1 MLDDYMEAKKLGDR
15 AYRNA
20 LLFGQAPYLEAL
32 DERLGKED
40 IQGENVLGLLEI
52 PLQDIAG
59 TKTKARQQSFAR
71 NFMPI
76 LSPKTEFASK
86 WANLFDSITEEGVR
100 EPILVYEYMYR
111 FYVQEGNKR
120 VSVSRYNKAVSIPAK
135 VIRILPKR
143 TEEKENKLYYEFVDF
158 YKSSGLYGIYFSE
171 PGAYE
176 RFSQFL
182 GMKNGEIWSSELCK
196 DVRAAF
202 SRFSDLYFA
211 MGGRRLE
218 NTVGDAFFLY
228 ISVYGIQSI
237 LENATD
243 KIRENLEKLWN
254 EFKKSAG
261 EVVLIQNP
269 EEMKKESNFFT
280 VFSGGSLS
288 GAKKELKIAFLYE
301 RSVES
306 STWAYAHELGRNYIQ
321 DRFKEQVESRAMENC
336 STDEEVRV
344 AIEEAVAW
352 GARLI
357 FTTAPFMAQE
367 SIKLALKYPDV
378 SILNCSVNTSYNS
391 IRTYYGRMYEAKFLM
406 GALAA
411 SVSDGND
418 LGYVEQFPLYGTL
431 ANVNAFAIGAQFI
444 NPWSRVHLSWSGLQ
458 NADWKAVFQS
468 KGIHVISGPE
478 YAKPSERSREFGL
491 YLNLDGEVQS
501 NIAVSIYNWGRYYEL
516 ILHSFLE
523 GSYHSNNLAKSY
535 SALNY
540 YYGLKEGVIDVI
552 LSRNLSYSSKKLVSI
567 LEKEIKEGSLLPF
580 SGEIHSQREKIHSEG
595 TESLEMEE
603 IVDMRW
609 LNDNV
614 LGEIPPLEAFT
625 KESQEAILS
634 GGFLL

>member
-32 DERLGKED
+32 DEKLNKED
-40 IQGENVLGLLEI
+40 IQGENILGVLEI
-52 PLQDIAG
+52 PLEDIAG

-86 WANLFDSITEEGVR
+86 WANLFDSISEEGVR
-100 EPILVYEYMYR
+100 EPILVYEYQYK

-120 VSVSRYNKAVSIPAK
+120 VSVSRYNKAVSIPAT

-158 YKSSGLYGIYFSE
+158 YKASGLYGIYFSE
-171 PGAYE
+171 PGSYE

-182 GMKNGEIWSSELCK
+182 GMKNGEIWPSELCK

-202 SRFSDLYFA
+202 SRFSDLYLQ
-211 MGGRRLE
+211 MGGKKLE
-218 NTVGDAFFLY
+218 NTSGDAFFLY
-228 ISVYGIQSI
+228 ISVYGIDSI
-237 LENATD
+237 LENSTD
-243 KIRENLEKLWN
+243 KIRENLEIIWN

-261 EVVLIQNP
+261 EVVLVQNP
-269 EEMKKESNFFT
+269 EEVKKGNKFFS
-280 VFSGGSLS
+280 VFSGS
-288 GAKKELKIAFLYE
+288 KKDLKIAFLYE

-306 STWAYAHELGRNYIQ
+306 SSWAYAHELGRNYIQ
-321 DRFKEQVESRAMENC
+321 DKFKDRVETRAVEQCTTEERVREAME
-336 STDEEVRV
+336 EL
-344 AIEEAVAW
+344 IAW

-367 SIKLALKYPDV
+367 SIKLALQYPEV

-411 SVSDGND
+411 SIADGND

-431 ANVNAFAIGAQFI
+431 ANINAFAIGAQFI

-458 NADWKAVFQS
+458 DADWKAVFQN
-468 KGIHVISGPE
+468 KEIHVISGPE
-478 YAKPSERSREFGL
+478 FAKPFERSREFGL
-491 YLNLDGEVQS
+491 YLNVDGEVQS
-501 NIAVSIYNWGRYYEL
+501 NIAVSIYNWGKYYEL
-516 ILHSFLE
+516 ILLSFLE
-523 GSYHSNNLAKSY
+523 GSYHSNSLAKSH

-552 LSRNLSYSSKKLVSI
+552 LSRNLSYSSKKLVAI

-595 TESLEMEE
+595 AESLEMEE

-614 LGEIPPLEAFT
+614 VGEIPPLEAFT
-625 KESQEAILS
+625 KESQDAILS